1 MDWQQL
7 LWQSWDLLKEH
18 WLKALGSL
26 VILLIGSWIGR
37 RRARREWMNRRFLD
51 RLNFS
56 LNTIEHGKLYIRTLA
71 EMNCRDVFLNDYAA
85 QRVQEA
91 AQKTTKESALVPL
104 DREERWY
111 ILNAILNEVSERFA
125 EGFLK
130 RDMGL
135 PVVKRDYLICL
146 TYENAGELRTRK
158 IRAMVIQKELL
169 LNLPAEVPQLER
181 PHHLTRFLT
190 LQHLAKSYLADPTN
204 FLEIEICM

>member
-1 MDWQQL
+1 MDWQHL
-7 LWQSWDLLKEH
+7 LWQAWDLLKEH

-56 LNTIEHGKLYIRTLA
+56 LNTIKDGKLQIRTLA

-91 AQKTTKESALVPL
+91 AQRTTKDNAIVPL
-104 DREERWY
+104 ERDERWY

-135 PVVKRDYLICL
+135 PVHTRPYLICL
-146 TYENAGELRTRK
+146 TYENAGELKTRK
-158 IRAMVIQKELL
+158 IRAMVIQKDVL
-169 LNLPAEVPQLER
+169 LNLPSETPQLER
-181 PHHLTRFLT
+181 PHHLTRFIT
-190 LQHLAKSYLADPTN
+190 LQHLATSYQADPTN
-204 FLEIEICM
+204 FLEIEISL